1 MDLASDTEH
10 LGVSVVAQ
18 RAAIFFGYLI
28 AFMALMAMIGLIPTA
43 GIFVLVF
50 MRPEGGERWSLV
62 IPYAAVLVLSIYFVF
77 DQVMSV
83 PWPPTLL
90 GTWFPALKFIPSV

>member
-1 MDLASDTEH
+1 
-10 LGVSVVAQ
+10 
-18 RAAIFFGYLI
+18 
-28 AFMALMAMIGLIPTA
+28 
-43 GIFVLVF
+43 
-50 MRPEGGERWSLV
+50 
-62 IPYAAVLVLSIYFVF
+62 VLSIYFVF